1 MKPGIALLLCTGLA
15 LTACGGAMTPEEAAA
30 EESAALATSE
40 ASLAGS
46 CGTWSGWTNTG
57 ATSCKPNSS
66 CGTYWRCERQLAADP
81 APVRDDG
88 PQQRPPVCPIGQV
101 AVMYYELGSF
111 NQQSQYRVCFDAAG
125 NYTHTEWQ
133 YQTVAGSCTGC

>member
-30 EESAALATSE
+30 EETAALATSE
-40 ASLAGS
+40 AELAS

-57 ATSCKPNSS
+57 VSSCQPNSA
-66 CGTYWRCERQLAADP
+66 CGNYWRCEPRLAPEAAP
-81 APVRDDG
+81 ALDDG
-88 PQQRPPVCPIGQV
+88 PQQRPPVCPSGQV
-101 AVMYYELGSF
+101 AVMYYELGKY
-111 NQQSQYRVCFDAAG
+111 NQQSQYRVCFDSAG

-133 YQTVAGSCTGC
+133 YQNVSGGCSGC